1 MNLHFTQDV
10 PLARHTTLKTGGV
23 ARYFVTVKTVEEL
36 GAAVASAEQKQLP
49 HLILGGGSN
58 LLVADAGFPGLVIK
72 MEIMG
77 RLYENDGE
85 GSVRLIVGAGENL
98 DDVVAD
104 AVAHGYA
111 GLENLSAIPGT
122 VGATPVQNVGAYGV
136 EVKDV
141 IEAVET
147 YHVPTATAVLI
158 ANEECRFGYR
168 DSFFKT
174 TEGAKYVITAV
185 HFRLMT
191 KATVNITYRDLAQRF
206 AHQSEP
212 SLAEVRAAV
221 IAIRAEKFPDWHTV
235 GTAGSFF
242 KNPIIPTADA
252 EELRVRFPEL
262 PLYEASP
269 GQMKVSLGYVLDKI
283 CGLKGYTEGKVGLY
297 EKQALVL
304 IAKRGAT
311 TDEVLHF
318 AATIAAKVYA
328 ATGLTIEREVRYVS

>member
-1 MNLHFTQDV
+1 MIPHLSENV
-10 PLARHTTLKTGGV
+10 PLVHYTTLKTGGV

-36 GAAVASAEQKQLP
+36 GTAVAFAQQKQLP
-49 HLILGGGSN
+49 YLILGGGSN
-58 LLVADAGFPGLVIK
+58 MLVADGGFPGLVIK
-72 MEIMG
+72 MEIVG
-77 RLYENDGE
+77 RRYEMIDADTI
-85 GSVRLIVGAGENL
+85 RLIVGAGESL
-98 DDVVAD
+98 DDTVAD

-141 IEAVET
+141 IEVVET
-147 YHVPTATAVLI
+147 YHVPTATCVRLSR
-158 ANEECRFGYR
+158 EECRFGYR

-174 TEGAKYVITAV
+174 TEGAEYVITAV
-185 HFRLMT
+185 HFRLTT
-191 KATVNITYRDLAQRF
+191 KATVNIAYRDLALRF
-206 AHQSEP
+206 AQEPAP
-212 SLAEVRAAV
+212 SLAAVREAV

-252 EELRVRFPEL
+252 AELKTRFPEL

-269 GQMKVSLGYVLDKI
+269 GQVKVSLGYVLDKI

-304 IAKRGAT
+304 VAEGGAT
-311 TDEVLHF
+311 TEEVLHF
-318 AATIAAKVYA
+318 ATTVEAKVSA
-328 ATGLTIEREVRYVS
+328 ATGLTIEREVRYIS